1 MTMKKTLTDQYQDHL
16 LRVGRS
22 PRTVK
27 AYAHDL
33 AIFARWFKQTT
44 GEALHPRAVDP
55 RDIREY
61 KGYLVR
67 KGLKPSTINR
77 RLIALRRFFRW
88 AKQEG
93 LVGESPF
100 DVLEKVLV
108 KEQKDTAPRW
118 LDRKEQLALLRAV
131 RKGENKR
138 DLAIIQTLL
147 GTGLRISELA
157 ALKVSDLEI
166 SERKGWLYVRKGKGS
181 KARDIP
187 LDNKT
192 RQVLS
197 SYLEERPEDGAERLF
212 SGQRGPLSE
221 PGINYLVTKYAYQ
234 AKLENCTPH
243 TLRHTFGKTLVEVK
257 QPKGKTAYADFTL
270 AVSRTKEQTTF
281 FPVRVFGKRA
291 EACERVKKG
300 TKVLVEGRLD
310 ISLYADF
317 CRLL

>member
-1 MTMKKTLTDQYQDHL
+1 MAKEKTLTDQYQEHL
-16 LRVGRS
+16 LRIGRS

-33 AIFARWFKQTT
+33 AVFARWFKQTT
-44 GEALHPRAVDP
+44 GEAFHPRALNP

-118 LDRKEQLALLRAV
+118 LDPKEQLALLRAV
-131 RKGENKR
+131 RKRESKR

-157 ALKVSDLEI
+157 ALKVSDLDI
-166 SERKGWLYVRKGKGS
+166 SDRKGWLHVREGKGS

-187 LDNKT
+187 LDHKT
-192 RQVLS
+192 RQALS
-197 SYLEERPEDGAERLF
+197 TYLEERPEDESETLF
-212 SGQRGPLSE
+212 LGQRGPLGE

-234 AKLENCTPH
+234 AKLEDCTSH
-243 TLRHTFGKTLVEVK
+243 TLRRTFGKNLVDADVPLDQVATLMGHESLD
-257 QPKGKTAYADFTL
+257 T
-270 AVSRTKEQTTF
+270 
-281 FPVRVFGKRA
+281 
-291 EACERVKKG
+291 
-300 TKVLVEGRLD
+300 TKVYTRPSKRDLERAVRRAAGEV
-310 ISLYADF
+310 
-317 CRLL
+317 

>member
-1 MTMKKTLTDQYQDHL
+1 
-16 LRVGRS
+16 
-22 PRTVK
+22 
-27 AYAHDL
+27 
-33 AIFARWFKQTT
+33 
-44 GEALHPRAVDP
+44 VDP

-93 LVGESPF
+93 LVGDNPF
-100 DVLEKVLV
+100 EILEQVLL
-108 KEQKDTAPRW
+108 KEQRDTAPRW

-131 RKGENKR
+131 RKRESKR
-138 DLAIIQTLL
+138 DLAVIQALL

-166 SERKGWLYVRKGKGS
+166 SGRKGWLYVRKGKGS

-197 SYLEERPEDGAERLF
+197 SYLEERPEDGTERLF
-212 SGQRGPLSE
+212 LGQRGPLSE

-234 AKLENCTPH
+234 ARLEDCTSH
-243 TLRHTFGKTLVEVK
+243 TLRHTFGKNLVDAGVPLDQVATLMGHESLD
-257 QPKGKTAYADFTL
+257 T
-270 AVSRTKEQTTF
+270 
-281 FPVRVFGKRA
+281 
-291 EACERVKKG
+291 
-300 TKVLVEGRLD
+300 TKVYTRPSKRDLERAVRRAAGEV
-310 ISLYADF
+310 
-317 CRLL
+317 